1 MLNGHPTSNVL
12 LDPAVHHLFDLISS
26 CPLSCSLH
34 SSHPG
39 LLAVPWMF
47 LVWFLLL
54 FSSLPGTVFPQIVTL
69 LLLPLP
75 WGLYPKVYPVT
86 NMTISCSVK
95 NDPQFHWHSAP
106 HGSLQAG
113 WGDSSRWAGRFC
125 FHLWIFFLASQ
136 LGPRLRSSSLLLRNS
151 LLAIAKAEADKCLH
165 VSISSFC
172 LCHVC

>member
-1 MLNGHPTSNVL
+1 MLNGHPVANVL
-12 LDPAVHHLFDLISS
+12 LNLPVHHLFDFISS
-26 CPLSCSLH
+26 CPLSCSLR

-39 LLAVPWMF
+39 LLAVPSMF

-75 WGLYPKVYPVT
+75 WGLYPKVHPVT
-86 NMTISCSVK
+86 NMTVSCSVK

-113 WGDSSRWAGRFC
+113 WATHPDGLVGFASTCGFSSLHLSWGRG
-125 FHLWIFFLASQ
+125 WGAA
-136 LGPRLRSSSLLLRNS
+136 LLLRNS
-151 LLAIAKAEADKCLH
+151 LLAMAKAEAGKYLH
-165 VSISSFC
+165 VRISSFC

>member
-1 MLNGHPTSNVL
+1 MVIPHLMSYSIQPCIISLTSFPPVL
-12 LDPAVHHLFDLISS
+12 FLVPFIPATQASL
-26 CPLSCSLH
+26 LSL
-34 SSHPG
+34 
-39 LLAVPWMF
+39 WIF